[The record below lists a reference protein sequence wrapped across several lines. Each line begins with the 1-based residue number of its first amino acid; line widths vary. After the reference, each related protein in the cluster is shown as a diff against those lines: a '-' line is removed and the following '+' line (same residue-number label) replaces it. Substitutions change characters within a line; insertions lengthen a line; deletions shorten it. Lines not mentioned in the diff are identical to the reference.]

1 MAEEEKI
8 KLNKS
13 ETQKTPFWRVF
24 HYYNEEMING
34 NYSWDALK
42 SPVEKN
48 LVSHWMSGRGE
59 GVSFLLFV
67 NYGGE

>member
-1 MAEEEKI
+1 MAEEEKF

-13 ETQKTPFWRVF
+13 ETQKTPFCRVF
-24 HYYNEEMING
+24 HYNEEMING

-48 LVSHWMSGRGE
+48 LVSHLMLGRGE
-59 GVSFLLFV
+59 GVSFLLFG